1 MAIYL
6 SIPIGAYN
14 VDTGYIEYM
23 REYDP
28 SILPPETTNTYYGP
42 IVTKFYDNRPVSFFA
57 PLIRGDSDEMPTC
70 ETMFDEIDIEHMLPC
85 GTEVLSE
92 TIYDTNRIAFF
103 ITNHNKIANRV
114 C

>member
-14 VDTGYIEYM
+14 VDIGHIEYM

-28 SILPPETTNTYYGP
+28 SVLPPETTNTYYGP
-42 IVTKFYDNRPVSFFA
+42 IITEFINNRPVSFFA
-57 PLIRGDSDEMPTC
+57 PLIRGNSDEMPTI

-85 GTEVLSE
+85 GAEALSE
-92 TIYDTNRIAFF
+92 TMYDADRVVFF
-103 ITNHNKIANRV
+103 ITNHNEIANSV